1 MKPRITLLLFLAL
14 TLFAQDKKPKT
25 GLFPEDWK
33 YTLAPGVTSKEVT
46 YYSDGTACYARI
58 FFPKGFSTQ
67 TKTPGVVL
75 GQGWAGTHFSIEK
88 YGARFAE
95 RGLVA
100 MVIDYRGWGKSDG
113 FVSIVGPNRA
123 GGDEHRDDTRFTETK
138 TGVVIKRTRL
148 LPLKQV
154 EDYRNAISYLQGEPG
169 VDPDR
174 IGAWGSSFAGGNSI
188 VVAGLD
194 ARVKAIAVQVP
205 AVGSKTAPAPPYR
218 LQGKML
224 DDAIQRARTGQGAE
238 FETGFS
244 YKRKV
249 DVETQQAVAEYNPM
263 NYIPYIGTRP
273 VLFIVAEKDELI
285 NNQRSPHTAYEML
298 TGPKEY
304 IEVPGITHFE
314 MYIGEAFERSSN
326 AAADWFVKY
335 LGSK

>member
-1 MKPRITLLLFLAL
+1 MHRATLLLFVAL
-14 TLFAQDKKPKT
+14 TAFAQNNKPKT
-25 GLFPEDWK
+25 GLYPDDWK
-33 YTLAPGVTSKEVT
+33 YTLAPGVASKEVT
-46 YYSDGTACYARI
+46 YYSDGVACYARI
-58 FFPKGFSTQ
+58 FFPKGFSIQ
-67 TKTPGVVL
+67 NKTPGVVL

-113 FVSIVGPNRA
+113 FVSIVGPNRV
-123 GGDEHRDDTRFTETK
+123 GGDEHRDDTRFTEAK
-138 TGVVIKRTRL
+138 ADVVVKRTRL
-148 LPLKQV
+148 LPMKQV

-169 VDPDR
+169 VDPDL

-205 AVGSKTAPAPPYR
+205 AVGSKTAPAAPYR
-218 LQGKML
+218 LLGKML

-263 NYIPYIGTRP
+263 NYIPNIGTRA

-298 TGPKEY
+298 TGPKGY
-304 IEVPGITHFE
+304 IEIPGITHFE
-314 MYIGEAFERSSN
+314 MYIGEAFELSSN

-335 LGSK
+335 LAKP

>member
-1 MKPRITLLLFLAL
+1 MIVKTSLLLFLAL
-14 TLFAQDKKPKT
+14 GALAQEKKIKT

-33 YTLAPGVTSKEVT
+33 YTLGAGVTAREVT
-46 YYSDGTACYARI
+46 YFSDGTACYAKI
-58 FFPKGFSTQ
+58 FFPKGFSAQ
-67 TKTPGVVL
+67 AKTPGVVL

-100 MVIDYRGWGKSDG
+100 MVIDYRGWGLSDG
-113 FVSIVGPNRA
+113 FASVAGPDRV
-123 GGDEHRDDTRFTETK
+123 GGDYHRDDTRFDRTK
-138 TGVVIKRTRL
+138 ADVVIKRTRL

-154 EDYRNAISYLQGEPG
+154 EDYRNAISYLEGEPG

-174 IGAWGSSFAGGNSI
+174 IGVWGSSFAGGNSI

-194 ARVKAIAVQVP
+194 ARVKAVAVQVP
-205 AVGSKTAPAPPYR
+205 AVGSKTAPPPPYR
-218 LQGKML
+218 LQGKLL
-224 DDAIQRARTGQGAE
+224 DDAIRRARTGQGAE
-238 FETGFS
+238 YETGFS
-244 YKRKV
+244 FRRNV

-263 NYIPYIGTRP
+263 NFIPYIGARP

-285 NNQRSPHTAYEML
+285 NNQRSPHTAYEQL
-298 TGPKEY
+298 SGPKDY

-335 LGSK
+335 LRSN

>member
-1 MKPRITLLLFLAL
+1 MRKIALLSLLAL
-14 TLFAQDKKPKT
+14 SLLAQDKKIKT

-33 YTLAPGVTSKEVT
+33 YTLGPGVTSKEVI

-58 FFPKGFSTQ
+58 FFPKGFSAEG
-67 TKTPGVVL
+67 KTAGVVL

-113 FVSIVGPNRA
+113 FVSVTGPNRVW
-123 GGDEHRDDTRFTETK
+123 GDEHRDDTRFTETK
-138 TGVVIKRTRL
+138 ADVVIKRTRL

-154 EDYRNAISYLQGEPG
+154 EDYRNAMSYLQGEAG
-169 VDPDR
+169 VDPNR
-174 IGAWGSSFAGGNSI
+174 IGVWGSSYAGGHS
-188 VVAGLD
+188 VAVAGLD
-194 ARVKAIAVQVP
+194 ARVKAVAVQVP
-205 AVGSKTAPAPPYR
+205 AVGSKTAPAPPYQ

-224 DDAIQRARTGQGAE
+224 EDAIRRARDGQGAE

-249 DVETQQAVAEYNPM
+249 EVETQQAGAEYNPM
-263 NYIPYIGTRP
+263 NYVQYIGTRP
-273 VLFIVAEKDELI
+273 VMFIVAEKDELI
-285 NNQRSPHTAYEML
+285 NNERSAHTAYEML

-304 IEVPGITHFE
+304 ILVPGITHFE
-314 MYIGEAFERSSN
+314 MYIGDAFERSSN
-326 AAADWFVKY
+326 AAAGWFVKY
-335 LGSK
+335 LASN